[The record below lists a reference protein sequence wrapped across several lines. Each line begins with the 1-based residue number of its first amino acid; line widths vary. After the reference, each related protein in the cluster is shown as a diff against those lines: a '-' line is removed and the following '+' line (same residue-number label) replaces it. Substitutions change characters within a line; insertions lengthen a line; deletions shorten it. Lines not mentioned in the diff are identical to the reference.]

1 MAKGNFEE
9 LLTAQ
14 RLRGVWG
21 RSVTPDTAVDTLN
34 RVIKQADAGGTAG
47 AGTTAGAG
55 NAAGAGSAA
64 GAGTTAGA
72 GSATGAG
79 SAAGAAGS
87 IGSSS
92 AEFPPLTDLADVPIE
107 PPHHLLKLLEEALGS
122 DLGRRL
128 PMVRNIVEPL
138 RVRIHRIDPTAEEA
152 SYHPLR
158 HAAGGSIAQ
167 LMNRLEDALAGLR
180 RVKGK

>member
-34 RVIKQADAGGTAG
+34 RVIKQADAGGTAPSG
-47 AGTTAGAG
+47 NTAGA
-55 NAAGAGSAA
+55 ASTA

-72 GSATGAG
+72 
-79 SAAGAAGS
+79 AGATDAGATAGTGGS

-92 AEFPPLTDLADVPIE
+92 TEFPPLSDLADVPIE
-107 PPHHLLKLLEEALGS
+107 PPHHLLKLLEAALGS

-138 RVRIHRIDPTAEEA
+138 RVRIHRIDPTAGEA

-158 HAAGGSIAQ
+158 HAAGGSISQ

>member
-55 NAAGAGSAA
+55 NAA
-64 GAGTTAGA
+64 
-72 GSATGAG
+72 GAG